1 MPCHNPITAYRS
13 RITNPSGRRS
23 LVFNK
28 NEGYD
33 DLEVL
38 VPCGQC
44 IGCKLDRSLEWATRI
59 THEASLHSKSSFVT
73 LTYEDR
79 HLPPNKSLRK
89 KDVQDF
95 MKRLRFFSDHP
106 LRYYLCGEYGSEPY
120 LLPNGKMTEGFMPHY
135 HICLFGEDF
144 SHDRI
149 PYKTTPDG
157 FQLWNS
163 PSLSDRWGFGHCVIG
178 DLTFETA
185 AYTARYVTKK
195 LTGPK
200 APDHYG
206 LREPEFSLMSRR
218 PGIGDDWL
226 KKNVVDLENGLC
238 WASNGLTKIPKF
250 YQKKLNQ
257 KKLLKLKFKQKKEAA
272 KKLKQPNP
280 YVLDDVQKAKFNLK
294 KKKDL

>member
-28 NEGYD
+28 NEGYN
-33 DLEVL
+33 DLEIF

-59 THEASLHSKSSFVT
+59 SHEASLHSKSSFVT

-79 HLPPNKSLRK
+79 HLPPHNSLRK

-106 LRYYLCGEYGSEPY
+106 LRYYLCGEYGSET
-120 LLPNGKMTEGFMPHY
+120 LRPHY

-144 SHDRI
+144 SSDRVR
-149 PYKTTPDG
+149 YKTTPDG

-163 PSLSDRWGFGHCVIG
+163 PSLCERWGFGHCVIG

-195 LTGPK
+195 INGAK
-200 APDHYG
+200 APEHYG

-226 KKNVVDLENGLC
+226 KKNIVDLENGLC
-238 WASNGLTKIPKF
+238 WSSTGLTKTPKF
-250 YQKKLNQ
+250 YQKKINQ
-257 KKLLKLKFKQKKEAA
+257 SKNLKIKYKQKKEAL
-272 KKLKQPNP
+272 KKFKQTNP
-280 YVLDDVQKAKFNLK
+280 YTLDAVQKAKFNLK
-294 KKKDL
+294 KKKEI

>member
-23 LVFNK
+23 LVFTK
-28 NEGYD
+28 NEGFE
-33 DLEVL
+33 DLEIL

-79 HLPPNKSLRK
+79 HLPPNQSLRK
-89 KDVQDF
+89 KDAQDF

-106 LRYYLCGEYGSEPY
+106 LRYYLCGEYGSET
-120 LLPNGKMTEGFMPHY
+120 KRPHY

-144 SHDRI
+144 SSDRV
-149 PYKTTPDG
+149 PWKPSSSGHMLY
-157 FQLWNS
+157 NS
-163 PSLSDRWGFGHCVIG
+163 PSLNVRWGFGHCVIG

-195 LTGPK
+195 ITGDK
-200 APDHYG
+200 SAEHYG

-238 WASNGLTKIPKF
+238 WASNGLVKIPKF
-250 YQKKLNQ
+250 YQKKISQL
-257 KKLLKLKFKQKKEAA
+257 KLLKLKFKQKKEAE
-272 KKLKQPNP
+272 KKLKQKNP

-294 KKKDL
+294 RKKDI

>member
-13 RITNPSGRRS
+13 RVTNPSGRRS

-28 NEGYD
+28 NEGFE
-33 DLEVL
+33 DLEIL

-79 HLPPNKSLRK
+79 HLPPNQSLRK
-89 KDVQDF
+89 KDAQDF

-106 LRYYLCGEYGSEPY
+106 LRYYLCGEYGSESQR
-120 LLPNGKMTEGFMPHY
+120 PHY

-144 SHDRI
+144 SSDRV
-149 PYKTTPDG
+149 PWKPSSSGHMLY
-157 FQLWNS
+157 NS
-163 PSLSDRWGFGHCVIG
+163 PSLTVRWGFGHCVIG

-195 LTGPK
+195 ISGEK
-200 APDHYG
+200 AASHYG

-238 WASNGLTKIPKF
+238 WASNGLTKMPKF
-250 YQKKLNQ
+250 YQKKISQN
-257 KKLLKLKFKQKKEAA
+257 KLLKLKFKQKKEAE
-272 KKLKQPNP
+272 KKLKQTNP

-294 KKKDL
+294 RKKDI